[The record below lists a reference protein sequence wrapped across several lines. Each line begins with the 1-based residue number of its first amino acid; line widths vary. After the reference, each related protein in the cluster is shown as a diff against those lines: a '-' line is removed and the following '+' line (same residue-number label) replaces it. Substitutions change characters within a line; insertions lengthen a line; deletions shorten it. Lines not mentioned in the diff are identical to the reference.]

1 MGGWA
6 PGRFVVFGAG
16 AIGGVIGARLHQ
28 SGRDVV
34 LIARGAQLDAIRRS
48 GLRIQDPAGEAT
60 LRIEAVARPA
70 DAGIG
75 PEDVVILAMKSHHT
89 ASALV
94 DLRAAVPREVPVACA
109 QNGVAN
115 ERMAL
120 RLFPNVYAIA
130 VLCPTGYLEPGVVQ
144 AYAAPTT
151 GILDV
156 GRYPHGRDDLADTLV
171 LAFRAAGFDAEAKPD
186 IMRWKYSKLLDNLG
200 NAVEGVCGPPARRG
214 PIGKRAR
221 EEGVACLRAAGIE
234 FAESRDRA
242 RTEAIRPRA
251 IAGRERPGGSTWQSL
266 ARAAGSVETDYLNG
280 EVVLLGRSHG
290 VPTPVNE
297 LLQQLAHEAMRD
309 GRPPGLLSEQAFL
322 ERLGG
327 ADATQR

>member
-1 MGGWA
+1 M
-6 PGRFVVFGAG
+6 RFFVFGAG

-34 LIARGAQLDAIRRS
+34 LIARGAQLHAIRRA

-75 PEDVVILAMKSHHT
+75 REDVVILAMKSQHT
-89 ASALV
+89 ASALA
-94 DLRAAVPREVPVACA
+94 DLRSVAPHEAPVACA

-120 RLFPNVYAIA
+120 RLFPNVYGIA
-130 VLCPTGYLEPGVVQ
+130 VLCPTTYLEPGVVQ

-156 GRYPHGRDDLADTLV
+156 GRYPHGSDEVAVALA

-186 IMRWKYSKLLDNLG
+186 IMRWKYAKLLDNLG
-200 NAVEGVCGPPARRG
+200 NAVEIVCGPAARRG
-214 PIGKRAR
+214 PITRLAR

-234 FAESRDRA
+234 FAERRDPA
-242 RTEAIRPRA
+242 RSEAIRPRA
-251 IAGRERPGGSTWQSL
+251 ITGRERPGGSTWQSL
-266 ARAAGSVETDYLNG
+266 ARGAGSVETDFLNG
-280 EVVLLGRSHG
+280 EVVLLGRSTG

-297 LLQQLAHEAMRD
+297 LLQQLAHEAVRD
-309 GRPPGLLSEQAFL
+309 GRPPGLLGEEAFFA
-322 ERLGG
+322 RLGAAG
-327 ADATQR
+327 ATRR